1 MFRLIALSG
10 LLATIGLITYGAF
23 LSGQVPGLVGEPVY
37 RANNPALFRFWLFMH
52 ALLTLVGIVAIV
64 WLMWDCFLGTERY
77 MSRTEFWSPPRRE
90 WPIVICAAVFPILAV
105 LHYIRVLRLKRKL
118 SSGRAT

>member
-1 MFRLIALSG
+1 MG
-10 LLATIGLITYGAF
+10 PDKVG
-23 LSGQVPGLVGEPVY
+23 GEPVY
-37 RANNPALFRFWLFMH
+37 RANNPALFRFWLFIH

-90 WPIVICAAVFPILAV
+90 WPIVICAAVFPLLTV